1 MEPDSLKEA
10 RATSI
15 GKYRLAAA
23 VMAKIENHRD
33 LLVRRNEQELDTPTG
48 RAPKRTHRLPSQGIV
63 LFL

>member
-15 GKYRLAAA
+15 GKYRLAA

-33 LLVRRNEQELDTPTG
+33 LLVRRNEQELDTPSG
-48 RAPKRTHRLPSQGIV
+48 RAPKRTHRLPSQGTV